1 MVGANPSDITGD
13 TSGTGTE
20 DGGQITGQITD
31 GDLDGLDAATPYAV
45 TSNGTNGTAT
55 IDASGNWTYTPNADY
70 NGSDSFVVT
79 VTDALG
85 NTTTQTIT
93 VTVDAEVD
101 IADDSAS
108 TTSGQPTIIDVLG
121 NDNFEG
127 TPVVTG
133 VTQGANGTV
142 VINSDR
148 TVTYTANADF
158 TGSDSFTYTVTSGGV
173 TETATVTVMVG
184 ANPSDI
190 TGDTSGTGTEDGGQ
204 ITGQITDGDLDGLDA
219 NPPELPVQ
227 PVPLRPP
234 LSSTGLHILYDGS
247 AWTDALA
254 GMHPLL
260 AVRPLVSR
268 YNAVAAETGT
278 VPRMLS
284 PDNTLNL
291 DDRLGQLLGTDT
303 RQYIHDTVNHTWERV
318 ERWYGTGTPST
329 EMLRY
334 DALGGAQDPFNG
346 FTGPMESR
354 MLEELNRLL
363 NSILDESALTG
374 GGESGLSPVL
384 AESRTLQNQL
394 SRADNLNRD
403 IERLSRIFAEEK

>member
-1 MVGANPSDITGD
+1 M
-13 TSGTGTE
+13 
-20 DGGQITGQITD
+20 
-31 GDLDGLDAATPYAV
+31 

-204 ITGQITDGDLDGLDA
+204 ITGQITDGDLDCLD
-219 NPPELPVQ
+219 
-227 PVPLRPP
+227 
-234 LSSTGLHILYDGS
+234 
-247 AWTDALA
+247 
-254 GMHPLL
+254 
-260 AVRPLVSR
+260 
-268 YNAVAAETGT
+268 VA
-278 VPRMLS
+278 
-284 PDNTLNL
+284 
-291 DDRLGQLLGTDT
+291 
-303 RQYIHDTVNHTWERV
+303 
-318 ERWYGTGTPST
+318 TP
-329 EMLRY
+329 
-334 DALGGAQDPFNG
+334 
-346 FTGPMESR
+346 
-354 MLEELNRLL
+354 
-363 NSILDESALTG
+363 
-374 GGESGLSPVL
+374 
-384 AESRTLQNQL
+384 
-394 SRADNLNRD
+394 
-403 IERLSRIFAEEK
+403 